1 MISQLRSLKKH
12 DKALYRFCELRRKI
26 MSYLREK
33 NENIPEH
40 DYYLLRELL
49 DNLNDTIHDFNNHK
63 KSLFIVKDIHISL
76 QKYVDSSF
84 YALEK
89 KINQNKKL
97 SSFFS
102 EYRMSMLLAFL
113 TFNPTLKYHLI
124 IIIMIA
130 FVNLLGD
137 RLIEIKKYLIW
148 IDEQS
153 KLFNLQKNFI

>member
-1 MISQLRSLKKH
+1 MYYLIILSLVSIILIYMISQLRSLKKH

-89 KINQNKKL
+89 KN
-97 SSFFS
+97 
-102 EYRMSMLLAFL
+102 
-113 TFNPTLKYHLI
+113 
-124 IIIMIA
+124 
-130 FVNLLGD
+130 
-137 RLIEIKKYLIW
+137 
-148 IDEQS
+148 
-153 KLFNLQKNFI
+153 